1 MAIFDQHQ
9 CCARC
14 REKGQ
19 GSVCVLKQQNCEYC
33 QLLTPDQVAQIL
45 LLLTNFEK
53 KRKRRKTHMWTLL
66 PSSSS
71 LPPSTSPPQYTLSQ
85 PSFRKELEDLD
96 EKWSHRSVRLEA
108 LITMVNVPHPS
119 HLSYQ

>member
-96 EKWSHRSVRLEA
+96 ENGHTDQLDWRHSSQWLTSLTQA
-108 LITMVNVPHPS
+108 IF
-119 HLSYQ
+119 SYQ